1 MWKRRVTRK
10 KEELESVPFPRARVK
25 LGGRVS
31 SYQVTQPLTYIFEPL
46 TVAEI
51 QGLLQTL
58 FMYAQCQHPQPLVT
72 WRGHH
77 VHFLMFGKDKIH
89 WQVLLLSYEVVW
101 GLTFLTFDLFSVG
114 RMKRSLWTFFDVW
127 PRWTHWQCYFY
138 HFTLFAIWPFLTFDP
153 LTIGQVKRSLR
164 TLFDVWPRPTLWQ
177 CWFCHLRL
185 FKIWPHFW
193 PFWPLTSFP

>member
-1 MWKRRVTRK
+1 MSFWWKWHFWPQWPHRDLWPHHCLYVSSGSGIGHCDQVWSKSDVGKYVK
-10 KEELESVPFPRARVK
+10 KMCCQKKLECVPFPRARVK

-46 TVAEI
+46 TVGEI

-89 WQVLLLSYEVVW
+89 WQCYSCHMKLFEV
-101 GLTFLTFDLFSVG
+101 
-114 RMKRSLWTFFDVW
+114 
-127 PRWTHWQCYFY
+127 
-138 HFTLFAIWPFLTFDP
+138 
-153 LTIGQVKRSLR
+153 
-164 TLFDVWPRPTLWQ
+164 
-177 CWFCHLRL
+177 
-185 FKIWPHFW
+185 W

>member
-1 MWKRRVTRK
+1 MRKRRVARRRRRK
-10 KEELESVPFPRARVK
+10 KLVRNKSLRHSRQAKKLESVPFPRARVK

-89 WQVLLLSYEVVW
+89 WQCYSCHMKLFEV
-101 GLTFLTFDLFSVG
+101 
-114 RMKRSLWTFFDVW
+114 
-127 PRWTHWQCYFY
+127 
-138 HFTLFAIWPFLTFDP
+138 
-153 LTIGQVKRSLR
+153 
-164 TLFDVWPRPTLWQ
+164 
-177 CWFCHLRL
+177 
-185 FKIWPHFW
+185 W

>member
-1 MWKRRVTRK
+1 MNFWPLWPLDDPWGHIKYNFCSYPPMHDCDQVWWKSDEVCGRRNKLPERK

-89 WQVLLLSYEVVW
+89 WQCYSCHMKLFEV
-101 GLTFLTFDLFSVG
+101 
-114 RMKRSLWTFFDVW
+114 
-127 PRWTHWQCYFY
+127 
-138 HFTLFAIWPFLTFDP
+138 
-153 LTIGQVKRSLR
+153 
-164 TLFDVWPRPTLWQ
+164 
-177 CWFCHLRL
+177 
-185 FKIWPHFW
+185 W

>member
-1 MWKRRVTRK
+1 MLSPFRNCPNAFLMFYFVLWWAEWWFKNKGLQKIILMFDIVLWLFKWWFK
-10 KEELESVPFPRARVK
+10 KKKKKKLESVPFPRARVK

-89 WQVLLLSYEVVW
+89 WQCYSC
-101 GLTFLTFDLFSVG
+101 
-114 RMKRSLWTFFDVW
+114 RMK
-127 PRWTHWQCYFY
+127 
-138 HFTLFAIWPFLTFDP
+138 LFE
-153 LTIGQVKRSLR
+153 V
-164 TLFDVWPRPTLWQ
+164 
-177 CWFCHLRL
+177 
-185 FKIWPHFW
+185 W